1 MLQIKTATLKLITKN
16 LYINGH
22 VYELKPDKYNFSLY
36 AKASNSLRIGGD
48 KIKIDVPRF
57 NTDALAMS
65 DLILAYEIT
74 EANSNGM
81 LNFERAS
88 IIPNPTNQFSKIEPV
103 QLYYE
108 IYNLSQNKR
117 GETSYTIDYE
127 LTQLKRKRSGLKK
140 LFGGGSKKSISIS
153 EEKTG
158 SQATGLETAN
168 FDISKLQKGD
178 YELQVKVK
186 DGHSKQTV
194 KKVINFDYT
203 IKMTNYG

>member
-1 MLQIKTATLKLITKN
+1 MKFIICA
-16 LYINGH
+16 
-22 VYELKPDKYNFSLY
+22 
-36 AKASNSLRIGGD
+36 
-48 KIKIDVPRF
+48 KIKVV
-57 NTDALAMS
+57 
-65 DLILAYEIT
+65 
-74 EANSNGM
+74 
-81 LNFERAS
+81 
-88 IIPNPTNQFSKIEPV
+88 K
-103 QLYYE
+103 
-108 IYNLSQNKR
+108 
-117 GETSYTIDYE
+117 TSYTIDYE

-194 KKVINFDYT
+194 KKVINL
-203 IKMTNYG
+203 IIQ